1 MPRLYGLLHRPPI
14 PSRMTSLANIPF
26 GALLEQVSAKTPTPG
41 GGAVASAVGALAA
54 ALAGMVVSFSL
65 GKKNLAAH
73 TPALEDARARLER
86 ARALL
91 LRLADED
98 AAAYGLCN
106 ELSRLPE
113 SDARRAAEYPAALRA
128 AVQIPE
134 AVAAACVDLLR
145 LMDTLAPITNLQLR
159 SDLGLAAELA
169 EAAVRAS
176 NWNVWINT
184 QGLPAPD
191 AVDAHERSRLAR
203 DSARDLLERVRTA
216 CRA

>member
-1 MPRLYGLLHRPPI
+1 
-14 PSRMTSLANIPF
+14 MTSLAAVPF
-26 GALLEQVSAKTPTPG
+26 GTLLEQVAAKTPTPG

-65 GKKNLAAH
+65 GKKSLAPHA
-73 TPALEDARARLER
+73 PALEDARARLER
-86 ARALL
+86 ARALM

-113 SDARRAAEYPAALRA
+113 TDPRRAAEHAPALRA
-128 AVQIPE
+128 CVQIPE

-145 LMDTLAPITNLQLR
+145 LMDTLGPITNRHLR

-176 NWNVWINT
+176 NWNVWINSK
-184 QGLPAPD
+184 GLPAPE
-191 AVDAHERSRLAR
+191 AVDAHERSRQAG
-203 DSARDLLERVRTA
+203 DSARDLLERVRIA
-216 CRA
+216 CRD